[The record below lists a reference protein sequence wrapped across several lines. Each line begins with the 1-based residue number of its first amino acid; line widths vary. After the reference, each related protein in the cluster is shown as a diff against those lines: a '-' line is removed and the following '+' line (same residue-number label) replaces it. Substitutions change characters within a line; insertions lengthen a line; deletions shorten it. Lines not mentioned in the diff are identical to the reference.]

1 MNKSISLI
9 LVLAFQPFSMATA
22 NDYADA
28 LSEFDNKNYQ
38 VTIEK
43 LQGMS
48 GTDEQVERLL
58 LLARAQFKNDQFD
71 ETEDTLNELLEL
83 EPNNAEAL
91 YLHGVNYMALLNEVS
106 VFRKMGVAKSALKSW
121 QKAAETDD
129 NHVRSHFAVFSFY
142 ANAPGFAGGD
152 LDKARGKLEKI
163 ESLSELHGELANG
176 VLKAKDD
183 KPEEAEKHYL
193 RAVELIDDRSA
204 PLYSLGQFYF
214 QSENYEKAVETFQA
228 YQKRPK
234 VWSDP
239 DEATTLLMIANAY
252 TKMGKNDLAKI
263 TLSEALKNKPNRRIK
278 ELAEKALDDLGG

>member
-1 MNKSISLI
+1 MNRTIALLLLLGVQPLSIAI
-9 LVLAFQPFSMATA
+9 A

-28 LSEFDNKNYQ
+28 LSEFDNRNYQ

-43 LQGMS
+43 LQGIS
-48 GTDEQVERLL
+48 GTDEQVERML
-58 LLARAQFKNDQFD
+58 LLARAQFKDDQFD

-83 EPNNAEAL
+83 EPDNAEAL

-106 VFRKMGVAKSALKSW
+106 IFRKVGVAKSALKSW

-129 NHVRSHFAVFSFY
+129 SHVRSHFAVFSFY

-183 KPEEAEKHYL
+183 KPEQAEIHYL

-204 PLYSLGQFYF
+204 PLFSLGQFYF
-214 QSENYEKAVETFQA
+214 QSENYEKAVQTFQA

-239 DEATTLLMIANAY
+239 DDATTLLMIANAY
-252 TKMGKNDLAKI
+252 TKMGKDDLAK
-263 TLSEALKNKPNRRIK
+263 TSLSDALKSKPNRRIK
-278 ELAEKALDDLGG
+278 ELAEKALDDLDA